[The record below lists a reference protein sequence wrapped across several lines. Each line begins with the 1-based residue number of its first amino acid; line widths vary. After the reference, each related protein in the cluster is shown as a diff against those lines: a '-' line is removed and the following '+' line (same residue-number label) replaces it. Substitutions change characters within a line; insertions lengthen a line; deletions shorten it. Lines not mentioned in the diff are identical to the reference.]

1 MKRILSLCLCFML
14 IGSFVFPAK
23 ADVNMKFKQQE
34 VYMGKSYLNGMYSGP
49 MQNGKPAGKGV
60 LRWDHCRYE
69 GNFVDG
75 YPSGN
80 GTFYFKNGICLT
92 ATGWGWY
99 HNVYDT
105 WVPDRQGADMYYT
118 GMSLY
123 GESFG
128 YGYLNFCSGGTY
140 LGEFVDDD
148 PHGWGIYT
156 YRSPSSEYN
165 RTKES
170 DNWTMVYNNYRL
182 EHNYTGL
189 KIGSNWQ
196 GFGIGIKNSG
206 YAYCGEVVNDYRDG
220 HGELYRKNDTLEQWG
235 IYRRGGIKTVY
246 QLP

>member
-1 MKRILSLCLCFML
+1 MKQNKYKVLLVEDEDNIRNLVATMLDTAGYQTIL
-14 IGSFVFPAK
+14 
-23 ADVNMKFKQQE
+23 ADSCTDAQMM
-34 VYMGKSYLNGMYSGP
+34 YTSYLPDLIILDLGLPDMDGMQLLHFVR
-49 MQNGKPAGKGV
+49 QNALTPIIV
-60 LRWDHCRYE
+60 L
-69 GNFVDG
+69 
-75 YPSGN
+75 S
-80 GTFYFKNGICLT
+80 
-92 ATGWGWY
+92 A
-99 HNVYDT
+99 
-105 WVPDRQGADMYYT
+105 
-118 GMSLY
+118 
-123 GESFG
+123 
-128 YGYLNFCSGGTY
+128 
-140 LGEFVDDD
+140 
-148 PHGWGIYT
+148 
-156 YRSPSSEYN
+156 